1 VKAAFPPHWH
11 DPLPH
16 THVALDDALE
26 QGALFCNMLAELR
39 AREGRLANLSDASGA
54 PGNAAAPE

>member
-1 VKAAFPPHWH
+1 M

-26 QGALFCNMLAELR
+26 QGALFCNMLATLR
-39 AREGRLANLSDASGA
+39 EREAALASLASDAAADASEPSPSSGQ
-54 PGNAAAPE
+54 P